1 MNEATENPAEI
12 YSIPLRPFLFPINI
26 SLLHFSFHLK
36 KRLKDNIVNLNKKRK
51 LQAEQLDLPKPK
63 HKFCARSFACE
74 PVSVFETNP
83 GVESIFTNIKTE
95 KAEGAAMD
103 DESEPESAK
112 DSSSFGVESDPAMSP
127 YATEN
132 LFEGPSPSSGNFD
145 SGDLKDTDH
154 SSGFRKDNLA
164 FLIGERSTLHDG
176 SRAFQNLDE
185 NLLEFSN
192 EVDYSCSEHG
202 NDSFEQLTD
211 KDIEDVLYSN
221 GINPNKYVL
230 SSGRWTVNQ
239 EAPSG
244 TRKPTIDQEFEQ
256 YFSKLML

>member
-1 MNEATENPAEI
+1 MNEATENAAEI
-12 YSIPLRPFLFPINI
+12 Y
-26 SLLHFSFHLK
+26 SFHLK
-36 KRLKDNIVNLNKKRK
+36 KRLNGNMVNLNKKRK

-63 HKFCARSFACE
+63 HKFWARSFACE
-74 PVSVFETNP
+74 SVSVFETNP
-83 GVESIFTNIKTE
+83 EVESMFTNIKTE
-95 KAEGAAMD
+95 KTEEAAMD
-103 DESEPESAK
+103 DELEPESVK
-112 DSSSFGVESDPAMSP
+112 DSSSFGADSDPAMSP
-127 YATEN
+127 YDEAKVQLEYYATEN
-132 LFEGPSPSSGNFD
+132 LSEGPSPSSGNFD

-164 FLIGERSTLHDG
+164 FLVGECSTLHDG

-192 EVDYSCSEHG
+192 EVDYSCSEYR

-211 KDIEDVLYSN
+211 KDIEDVLNSN
-221 GINPNKYVL
+221 GVNPNMYVL

-256 YFSKLML
+256 FFSQLML